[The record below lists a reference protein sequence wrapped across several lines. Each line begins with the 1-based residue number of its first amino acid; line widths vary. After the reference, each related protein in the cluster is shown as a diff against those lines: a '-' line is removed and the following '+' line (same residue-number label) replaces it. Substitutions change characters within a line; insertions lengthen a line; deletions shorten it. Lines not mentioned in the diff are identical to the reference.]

1 LKFGKTTALSRYKI
15 IQSYSI
21 KDSWKYAENGWGISL
36 HRICSRTGS
45 FPPSLA
51 YYFIMKYSRP
61 GDKVLDPFSGKGT
74 APLEACLN
82 NRIGLGN
89 DLAPEAHVLTMAKIR
104 PVSYREVVGWIE
116 WAKPRVVRGAHD
128 YDLDDVEDDVKI
140 FYSNYTLR
148 QILAVKELLLEIED
162 GELSNF
168 LKALMLGILHG
179 PSSIHLSIKSSH
191 SFSMSPGY
199 VKRYVKENNVKK
211 PRREVLKCLKLKAER
226 VFRDGVPAIKGH
238 AFMVDARILPIEEE
252 SIDFVITS
260 PPYFNMQTYAWDNWL
275 RLWFLGYC
283 YKHVKEKL
291 FQTNSI
297 KKFKEFIRDCLRE
310 IFRVLKWD
318 RAAVIVLGTVKLN
331 GRIINMAEEVAPI
344 AEEIGFSIQSIIYD
358 GIPKSN
364 KYLWYLDGGQG
375 VNREAILVLTKG
387 DFTPYNVLIDW
398 MNAKPTSVIKD
409 FIEVMPA

>member
-1 LKFGKTTALSRYKI
+1 MFVKTIALSRYKI

-21 KDSWKYAENGWGISL
+21 KDSWKHAKNEWGISL

-82 NRIGLGN
+82 NRIGFGN
-89 DLAPEAHVLTMAKIR
+89 DLAPEAYVLTMAKIR
-104 PVSYREVVGWIE
+104 PVSYRDVVGWIE
-116 WAKPRVVRGAHD
+116 WAKPRVIQRAHNQ
-128 YDLDDVEDDVKI
+128 DLDEIEDNVKI
-140 FYSNYTLR
+140 FYSSYTLR
-148 QILAVKELLLEIED
+148 QILAVRELIQELEDE
-162 GELSNF
+162 ELSNF

-179 PSSIHLSIKSSH
+179 PSNIHLSIKSSH

-199 VKRYVKENNVKK
+199 MKRYVRENNIRK
-211 PRREVLKCLKLKAER
+211 PKREVLKCLKLKAER
-226 VFRDGVPAIKGH
+226 VFRDGVPAVKGY
-238 AFMVDARILPIEEE
+238 AFMVDARSLPLEDE

-275 RLWFLGYC
+275 RLWFLGYS
-283 YKHVKEKL
+283 YKHVREKL

-297 KKFKEFIRDCLRE
+297 RKFKEFIKDCLKE

-318 RAAVIVLGTVKLN
+318 RAAVIVLGTIKLN
-331 GRIINMAEEVAPI
+331 GRIVDMAEEVAPI
-344 AEEIGFSIQSIIYD
+344 AEEVGFNIQSVIYD
-358 GIPKSN
+358 GIPKSS

-375 VNREAILVLTKG
+375 VNREVILVLTKG
-387 DFTPYNVLIDW
+387 AFTPYNVWIDW
-398 MNAKPTSVIKD
+398 MNAKPTSIIKECVEVI
-409 FIEVMPA
+409 PA